1 MNVIIDDATKEAL
14 LENLKK
20 RNKEAVRLAIKGFGW
35 GGPTF
40 GVVLDEQ
47 KENDDVLEVDGIKF
61 VAEKDISFVFEN
73 VKVIHRKGIFGD
85 FFDVYNFDNAG
96 GSCG

>member
-1 MNVIIDDATKEAL
+1 MDITIDSSTKEAL

-20 RNKEAVRLAIKGFGW
+20 RNKDAVRLAIKGFGW

-47 KENDDVLEVDGIKF
+47 NENDDALEVDGIKF
-61 VAEKDISFVFEN
+61 VAEKDISFVFQG
-73 VKVIHRKGIFGD
+73 VKVIHRKGVFGD
-85 FFDVYNFDNAG
+85 FFDVYNPNG
-96 GSCG
+96 GGGC

>member
-1 MNVIIDDATKEAL
+1 MNVTIDESTKEAL
-14 LENLKK
+14 LDNLKK
-20 RNKEAVRLAIKGFGW
+20 RNKDAVRLAIKGFGW

-47 KENDDVLEVDGIKF
+47 HEDDDILEVDGVKF
-61 VAEKDISFVFEN
+61 VAEKDISFVFDN
-73 VKVIHRKGIFGD
+73 IKVIHKKGVFGD
-85 FFDVYNFDNAG
+85 FFDVYNPNDT

>member
-1 MNVIIDDATKEAL
+1 MNVILDKEAKEAL

-20 RNKEAVRLAIKGFGW
+20 RSKKAVRLAIKGFGW

-47 KENDDVLEVDGIKF
+47 KENDDVVNVDGIDF
-61 VAEKDISFVFEN
+61 VAEKDISFVFDN
-73 VKVIHRKGIFGD
+73 IKVVHTKGIFGD
-85 FFDVYNFDNAG
+85 FFEVYNPNNAG
-96 GSCG
+96 GSCS

>member
-1 MNVIIDDATKEAL
+1 MNVILEDNAKEAL

-20 RNKEAVRLAIKGFGW
+20 RNKNAVRLAIQGFGW

-47 KENDDVLEVDGIKF
+47 TENDDVLDVNGIKF
-61 VAEKDISFVFEN
+61 VAEKDISFVFDG
-73 VKVIHRKGIFGD
+73 VKVIHRKGVFGD
-85 FFDVYNFDNAG
+85 FFDVYNPNDTG
-96 GSCG
+96 GC